1 MSEQLIFGPP
11 GCGKTYTLMEIINK
25 ELESGTPPDRIGF
38 VSFSRKAINE
48 ARERAGTAFSLTEK
62 DAPYFRTLHSMGFRW
77 LGMKPQELI
86 NVYDLKQL
94 GQNMGLIFDNTEV
107 YDEDGTMA
115 SSVKEGNKY
124 LELINRAAMRKVSLD
139 KEFCDNGSHELHF
152 PILKKLA
159 AVYSSY
165 KAETGK
171 YDFTDMI
178 KLMVEQ
184 GTAPKLD
191 VLIVDEA
198 QDLTPLQ
205 WDQVAVLRSNASRT
219 YYAGDDDQAIF
230 RYTGVDVRHML
241 GVCQNIRVLEQS
253 YRVPHCVHE
262 LAAKIAK
269 QISVR
274 QPKQWAPTSHK
285 GSIHHHMNMHDIDMT
300 EGSWTV
306 MSRTTS
312 NLRKLGQQ
320 LQGAG
325 ILYKI
330 NGRLSF
336 KEDLLDSMNI
346 WESLQRG
353 ECITINE
360 AEKLYDNLPKRGDNA
375 RVKYGMSKSL
385 KDRDPNKPISYVSLT
400 QDNGLLADKSMPAE
414 DLLKLS
420 REEDQ
425 YLRAIRRRG
434 ESVKSPRIKLSTIH
448 RMKGGEDDNIIVLN
462 DMGYLPY
469 KNFTEGNPDDE
480 HRVFYTA
487 VTRTKQNLHIV
498 DSTSRYRYPL

>member
-1 MSEQLIFGPP
+1 MTQQLIFGPP
-11 GCGKTYTLMEIINK
+11 GCGKTYTLMEIIRK

-48 ARERAGTAFSLTEK
+48 ARERAGSAFNLTER

-77 LGMKPQELI
+77 LGMKTQEMI
-86 NVYDLKQL
+86 NAYDLRQL
-94 GQNMGLIFDNTEV
+94 GQSMGLIFDNKDV
-107 YDEDGTMA
+107 YDEDGTMLQ
-115 SSVKEGNKY
+115 SVKEGNKY
-124 LELINRAAMRKVSLD
+124 LTLINRAAMRKISLD
-139 KEFCDNGSHELHF
+139 QEFRENADHKMQF
-152 PILKKLA
+152 PLLKKLDA
-159 AVYSSY
+159 TYTAY
-165 KAETGK
+165 KSETGK

-178 KLMVEQ
+178 RLMVEQ
-184 GTAPKLD
+184 GTSPRLD

-205 WDQVAVLRSNASRT
+205 WDQVAVLRSNALRT

-241 GVCQNIRVLEQS
+241 NVCENIRVLEQS
-253 YRVPHCVHE
+253 YRVPSSVHE

-269 QISVR
+269 QIGVR
-274 QPKQWAPTSHK
+274 QSKQWAPTAHK
-285 GSIHHHMNMHDIDMT
+285 GSIHHHLNVHDIDMT

-312 NLRKLGQQ
+312 NLRNLGQQ

-336 KEDLLDSMNI
+336 KEEILDCMSI
-346 WESLQRG
+346 WENLQRG
-353 ECITINE
+353 ECITIND
-360 AEKLYDNLPKRGDNA
+360 AEKLYNNLPKRGDSA
-375 RVKYGMSKSL
+375 CVKHGMSKSL
-385 KDRDPNKPISYVSLT
+385 KDRDPNKPISYTSLV
-400 QDNGLLADKSMPAE
+400 QDNGLLADKTMPSE

-420 REEDQ
+420 KEENQ

-434 ESVKSPRIKLSTIH
+434 ESTKNPRIKLSTIH
-448 RMKGGEDDNIIVLN
+448 RMKGGEDDNIVVLN

-487 VTRTKQNLHIV
+487 VTRTKENLHIV
-498 DSTSRYRYPL
+498 DSASKYRYPL